1 MKSRSTGSAY
11 VFMKFLSWVL
21 MVFMLLCASAPF
33 VHPKHFWFMGF
44 LSLLFPYS
52 FVAVFLLLLYWVLKR
67 SIFFIYHLLSLA
79 LCLYSVQ
86 FNFALHLPS
95 IFKKEKSPE
104 VLRLMS
110 WNIRHFIPY
119 NESNFKPVNKDQI
132 SKVFDAIAA
141 YEPDVICFQE
151 FISLPDEKEKN
162 PFQSLKN
169 KFDYS
174 FHQFDGSDI
183 FQSNQYSGTAIF
195 SKYPI
200 IHGGTVPFPHTDADN
215 TEATVFADIVK
226 GKDTIRVYSIHLQS
240 FGFGNREY
248 KILGTVKNDR
258 EDVRESKYLI
268 KKMKKTFETHG
279 AQADFLSGI
288 LKESP
293 YPTIVAGDLND
304 VPGSYA
310 YKSVREQHKDAFL
323 EKGFF
328 LGSTFT
334 SSFSFLLKTIP
345 TLRIDYIFH
354 PQAFSTVQY
363 KRGGAGISDHFFI
376 LADIQFPHN
385 EGF

>member
-141 YEPDVICFQE
+141 YEPDVIRFQE

-226 GKDTIRVYSIHLQS
+226 GKDTIGVYSIHLQS